1 VSGHTATSLAATL
14 LADSPPARKD
24 DDMAGACLPKLPE
37 GYVETSP
44 GRAKRVAEAERRVPR
59 FPPDY
64 VPPDKPEPRV
74 FTPPKNTASARRGK
88 FNNVPTD
95 GAAPWGG
102 TTTYP
107 SAGHARVADRHAQE
121 KAAGLIIG
129 WSIECR
135 IIIGQGPRGYRRH
148 KVDFIARMAD
158 DRLRLTEFKGFD
170 HADGKQR
177 RADLE
182 AMGFV
187 VEVVK

>member
-1 VSGHTATSLAATL
+1 MTTW
-14 LADSPPARKD
+14 PAH
-24 DDMAGACLPKLPE
+24 GLPTLPE

-64 VPPDKPEPRV
+64 VPPTEAPQ
-74 FTPPKNTASARRGK
+74 PKRSK
-88 FNNVPTD
+88 FNNVPTQ

-129 WSIECR
+129 WSIEPR
-135 IIIGQGPRGYRRH
+135 IIIGKGPRGYRSH

-187 VEVVK
+187 VEVVT